1 MLATAIEL
9 SVLMWCLFLYGWY
22 RLRKLTDEPLHEDH
36 G

>member
-9 SVLMWCLFLYGWY
+9 SMMMLALFAYGYY
-22 RLRKLTDEPLHEDH
+22 RLAKRADQPLHEDH